1 MLNELFSTFILH
13 QLSTALLPTD
23 GAQLEAAAQGQE
35 YEENSYGEHG
45 RPFNAYLQFVNE
57 NAPVKI
63 DRDSLGV
70 ATTAKSSIVVDAK
83 TGVLLYG
90 EHPYDV
96 RSIGSVTKL
105 MSVMVFLDTA
115 PNLNTVVVLD
125 PKTDLVT
132 GGKQYVAFYDGITIR
147 DLLGAILIGSDNS
160 ATQSLVRFSGLTEE
174 EFINKMNEKAANLG
188 LSKTFFTDPTGIR
201 ATNVSTAFD
210 LSKLLTATQS
220 YKEMQDY
227 MRSATYSFTQV
238 SGHAVVVENTND
250 ALRSYRG
257 DSAYRVVAGKTGY
270 LPEAGYV
277 LASTVESRGKT
288 VHTIVMGS
296 DSKELRSI
304 EMRALAEWAFRVFR
318 WPDEV

>member
-1 MLNELFSTFILH
+1 MLSQLFSTFFLH

-23 GAQLEAAAQGQE
+23 GAQLEAAAQGQQ
-35 YEENSYGEHG
+35 YDGSSYGEHG
-45 RPFNAYLQFVNE
+45 RPFNAYIQFVNE
-57 NAPVKI
+57 NAPIKI

-70 ATTAKSSIVVDAK
+70 VTTAKSSIVVDAK

-115 PNLNTVVVLD
+115 PNLDSIVELD
-125 PKTDLVT
+125 PKTDLVG
-132 GGKQYVAFYDGITIR
+132 GGKQYVAFYDGVAIR

-160 ATQSLVRFSGLTEE
+160 GAQSLVRLSGMTEVQFVE
-174 EFINKMNEKAANLG
+174 KMNEKASNLG

-201 ATNVSTAFD
+201 ATNVSTAYD
-210 LSKLLTATQS
+210 LSKLLTATDA
-220 YKEMQDY
+220 YKDMHVF
-227 MRSATYSFTQV
+227 MGSAAYAFTQS
-238 SGHAVVVENTND
+238 SGHEVLVENTND
-250 ALRSYRG
+250 ALRSYQG
-257 DSAYRVVAGKTGY
+257 DSAYRIVAGKTGY

-277 LASTVESRGKT
+277 LASTVESRGKR
-288 VHTIVMGS
+288 VQVIVMGS

-304 EMRALAEWAFRVFR
+304 EMRGLAEWAFRVFR
-318 WPDEV
+318 WPSEV